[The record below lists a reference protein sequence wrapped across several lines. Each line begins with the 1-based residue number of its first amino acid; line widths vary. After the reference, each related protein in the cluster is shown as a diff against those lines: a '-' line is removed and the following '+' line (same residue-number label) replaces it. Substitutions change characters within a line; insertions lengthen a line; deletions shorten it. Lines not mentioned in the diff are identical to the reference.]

1 MSSTLIVTKVGCTF
15 LPPSIHVEYSP
26 PSSPPHG
33 VNKGVCHRV
42 IELKS
47 LESSYSIKDAGEA
60 GRITDVIMKRYK
72 EYLEGV
78 GRDVIVRMVKGI
90 IDAKGKLKDIEE
102 EKMKK
107 EKEEEE
113 AKTKQKKEEVKQKEE
128 VVGLSDTK
136 SEASVGVGRRM
147 GKGPLGK
154 ALLATRSGDKIGL
167 QGYSYKAKVPGVGG
181 TTVTGG
187 KEGGEGKKDNKMV
200 DYFESGESTDEYG
213 SEDDSFEEDSSQ
225 GSVGGV
231 PGGGGGGG
239 KDQIAQPQ
247 EKGTA
252 VTKTNVEGAE
262 EGKVRSVVRADMS
275 SLPSADPTLVKSL
288 AAYGDL
294 NKVTDEQLDKV
305 KSEMDVHFE
314 SNRVKKGDEGFVWDK
329 QVEFEEGDEESSWD

>member
-26 PSSPPHG
+26 PSSPSG
-33 VNKGVCHRV
+33 VGVVNKGTGVCHRV

-90 IDAKGKLKDIEE
+90 MEAKGKLKDIEE
-102 EKMKK
+102 EKAKK

-113 AKTKQKKEEVKQKEE
+113 AKTKQKKEEVAAKQKE

-136 SEASVGVGRRM
+136 SEARGIGRRM

-181 TTVTGG
+181 TTEVTGV
-187 KEGGEGKKDNKMV
+187 KEGGKDNREV

-225 GSVGGV
+225 GSVGGAR
-231 PGGGGGGG
+231 GGGG

-252 VTKTNVEGAE
+252 VTKGNVEGTE
-262 EGKVRSVVRADMS
+262 SGKVRSVVRADMS